1 MRFICKKGVA
11 LLFMACVSVLSA
23 QVNESRI
30 GQWWKQL
37 FDRNKVKE
45 VTINIQ
51 ELTLDENIA
60 VPEIVSPYAARKI
73 RELARDEIKRLQKV
87 KGISVTSERDGE
99 VMKAVI
105 HMESRFMG
113 NASVLLVR
121 AQL

>member
-23 QVNESRI
+23 QGNEIRI

-37 FDRNKVKE
+37 FDRNKVKG

-60 VPEIVSPYAARKI
+60 VPEIVSPSAA
-73 RELARDEIKRLQKV
+73 
-87 KGISVTSERDGE
+87 
-99 VMKAVI
+99 
-105 HMESRFMG
+105 
-113 NASVLLVR
+113 
-121 AQL
+121 